1 MGYDPRTVRF
11 LQFSLAGFFAGIGGG
26 LYAITYEIVTF
37 DAVASPLSA
46 NALLM
51 AYIGG
56 AMVFAGPVLGAVL
69 ITLLQ
74 SGVSLM
80 SNSWLIYVG
89 VLFIAMV
96 TFAPTGLAGIIVA
109 HQPVW
114 RAGRLSRL
122 LVPYL
127 RLLPAAIAS
136 LAGFVGLVE
145 LLSFLT
151 IGAEQGKR
159 LVLFGSPVNVASAW
173 PWVTAGALLL
183 VGGIWLVKEARS
195 FSRVWEAVIDDV
207 QEART

>member
-1 MGYDPRTVRF
+1 
-11 LQFSLAGFFAGIGGG
+11 
-26 LYAITYEIVTF
+26 
-37 DAVASPLSA
+37 
-46 NALLM
+46 
-51 AYIGG
+51 
-56 AMVFAGPVLGAVL
+56 VLGAVL

-127 RLLPAAIAS
+127 RLLPAGIAS
-136 LAGFVGLVE
+136 LAGFVGVVE

-151 IGAEQGKR
+151 IGAAQGKH
-159 LVLFGSPVNVASAW
+159 LVLFGSPIDADSVW
-173 PWVTAGALLL
+173 PWTIVGALLL
-183 VGGIWLVKEARS
+183 IGGVWLRKEARS
-195 FSRVWEAVIDDV
+195 FSRAWVAVTDDMK
-207 QEART
+207 EARA